1 MKAHVRIYL
10 TEAGLMG
17 ERVQCEMCGKEATDI
32 HHIQRRGMGGSKTAD
47 CIRNLMALSRKCHDK
62 YGDRRQHKE
71 LLQETHNG
79 VMKGWG
85 IPAI

>member
-10 TEAGLMG
+10 TAAGMMG

-32 HHIQRRGMGGSKTAD
+32 HHIDRRGMGGSKTKD
-47 CIRNLMALSRKCHDK
+47 FIRNLMALCRKCHVE
-62 YGDRRQHKE
+62 YGDKRQHKE
-71 LLQETHNG
+71 MLQATHNG

-85 IPAI
+85 FPAI